1 MASRNIPFDD
11 IIMGFI
17 EKKEEDK
24 RTKQELEIRFGTMR
38 DSPPIT
44 RTNYDNV
51 VKRIISSGFKLKRT
65 EYMLRVIPEFRDKSG
80 AIRLSNVRAEINGMP
95 DIKEYCN
102 TDTYSKINHTI
113 TQKLQTKSE
122 NGKTYSI
129 DNPDYNFRMSLAGE
143 TIINKGERFY
153 NSVTETWNDVKKI
166 FRYIQRYTFVSD
178 DMPFIQIDL
187 SMVKEST
194 RKGGNMVHTNTI
206 KESNVFNNP
215 VKYEIEL
222 EFIND
227 AIGRGT
233 PFNSLPVII
242 PIVRRCIN
250 LVLSGVQG
258 TNYPISIYE
267 QRYVADKYKQL
278 IGSRNRSPL
287 STSEFIGP
295 SSMTLQMM
303 NISEQTSDSIAPN
316 IRSDYTVTDKAD
328 GTRKL
333 LYVSDEGKI
342 YMIDMNMNV
351 QFTGTETKNSSYYET
366 ILDGEHI
373 PNDKDG
379 KFINMYAAF
388 DVYFVNGDNVRSQPF
403 VSIED
408 GTMENGKGRHEIL
421 KDVRTK
427 LNIEPINKK
436 LKASPLNVTIKEFLV
451 GTPAF
456 DIFRCCNEIL
466 EKEKRK
472 GFAYNIDGLIFTPCY
487 MGVGGDS
494 PGKQGELRKRSWIH
508 SFKWKP
514 PEFNTIDFM
523 VTTLKNAGDKGDKI
537 DSIFEVGK
545 MNRTTDTITQY
556 KTLLLHVGFDE
567 GNRDH
572 GYLDPCKSVRDGMFS
587 KGDRGRSEYKA
598 VRFYPTE
605 PYDEDAGIC
614 KIALSSVGDSTQ
626 DSIMI
631 TTEGEVIEDKQ
642 IVEFAYNPDSE
653 KGWRWKPLRV
663 RYDKTAELQ
672 AGGRNFGNAY
682 HVANSNW
689 HSIHNPITHEMLTTG
704 TNIPGITDDDS
715 VYYKRTVNKSNT
727 MALREF
733 HNLFVKSRLIGA
745 VSKPGDKLVD
755 MAVGKAGDWSKWI
768 HSDLQFILGLD
779 ISRDNIENR
788 IDGACARTLNYH
800 KKTRRMPD
808 AIFLNGDRS
817 KNIKNGSAFYKDTDK
832 VTSKALFGILP
843 DNKKSDIDGEW
854 IKRHVGICG
863 EGFDICSIQFAIH
876 YMFESKDKL
885 LSFMKNVSEITKVDG
900 YFIGTCYD
908 GKNVFDKLKRKKP
921 GESHVITNND
931 MRISEITK
939 RYESDEFN
947 DDDSSIGYAIDVFQ
961 ESINKVFREYLVNF
975 TYLDIILSH
984 FGFMKLSSEEI
995 SGRGIESST
1004 GSFRDLYKVM
1014 ESEYKGGSD
1023 RYGRRDPIE
1032 MSSGEKE
1039 VSFMNRY
1046 FVYKKIR
1053 NVDTNDVVR
1062 VLGLNSDAPALIE
1075 PAALAEK
1082 DTSKPAPSS
1091 KSESAESE
1099 PAESKPV
1106 PSSKSEPAESKPAP
1120 SSKTEPAESKPAPS
1134 SKSEPAE
1141 SKPAPSST
1149 SEPAE
1154 SKPAT
1159 QSETVPKSKQNKQVN
1174 KTRKRLTI
1182 K

>member
-65 EYMLRVIPEFRDKSG
+65 EYMLRVIPEFKDKG
-80 AIRLSNVRAEINGMP
+80 GTIRLSNVRAEINGMP

-102 TDTYSKINHTI
+102 TDTYTKINHTL
-113 TQKLQTKSE
+113 TQKLQTK
-122 NGKTYSI
+122 GAKGQAYSI

-143 TIINKGERFY
+143 TAISKGERFY
-153 NSVTETWNDVKKI
+153 NSVTESWNYVKKI
-166 FRYIQRYTFVSD
+166 FRYIQRYTFVCE

-194 RKGGNMVHTNTI
+194 RKGGNMVHTTTI

-233 PFNSLPVII
+233 TFNSLPTII
-242 PIVRRCIN
+242 PIVRKCIN
-250 LVLSGVQG
+250 LILSGIQG

-267 QRYVADKYKQL
+267 QRYVADKYKHL
-278 IGSRNRSPL
+278 IGSRNKSHL

-295 SSMTLQMM
+295 SSMTLQMI
-303 NISEQTSDSIAPN
+303 NIAEQSGNSVAPN

-333 LYVSDEGKI
+333 LYVSNEGKI
-342 YMIDMNMNV
+342 YLIDMNMNV
-351 QFTGTETKNSSYYET
+351 QFTGSETKNSSYYET

-373 PNDKDG
+373 TNDKDG
-379 KFINMYAAF
+379 TFINMYASF
-388 DVYFVNGDNVRSQPF
+388 DVYFVKGNNVRGRPF
-403 VSIED
+403 VSMD
-408 GTMENGKGRHEIL
+408 DTTGRHEIL
-421 KDVRTK
+421 KDVRSK
-427 LNIEPINKK
+427 MNMEPINKK
-436 LKASPLNVTIKEFLV
+436 LKAPPLNVTIKEFLV
-451 GTPAF
+451 GTPDF
-456 DIFRCCNEIL
+456 NIFRCCNEIL
-466 EKEKRK
+466 DKEKRK
-472 GFAYNIDGLIFTPCY
+472 GFTYNIDGLIFTPCY

-494 PGKQGELRKRSWIH
+494 PGNQGELRKRSWVH

-523 VTTLKNAGDKGDKI
+523 VSTLKDTKGTSDKI
-537 DSIFEVGK
+537 DSVFEVGK

-567 GNRDH
+567 GNREH
-572 GYLDPCKSVRDGMFS
+572 GYLDPCKYVRDGMFER
-587 KGDRGRSEYKA
+587 GDSGRTKSEYKA

-614 KIALSSVGDSTQ
+614 KIELSSVGDNIE
-626 DSIMI
+626 DAIML
-631 TTEGEVIEDKQ
+631 TDEGDVVEDKQ
-642 IVEFAYNPDSE
+642 IVEFAYNHELE

-689 HSIHNPITHEMLTTG
+689 HSIHNPITAEMLTTG
-704 TNIPGITDDDS
+704 ANIPSETSDDS
-715 VYYKRTVNKSNT
+715 IYYNRTGNKSNT
-727 MALREF
+727 LALREF

-745 VSKPGDKLVD
+745 VSKPGDKLID

-768 HSDLQFILGLD
+768 HSDLRFILGLD

-800 KKTRRMPD
+800 KRTRHMPD
-808 AIFLNGDRS
+808 AIFLNGDSS
-817 KNIKNGSAFYKDTDK
+817 KNIKNGAALYKESDRT
-832 VTSKALFGILP
+832 TIKALFGMLP
-843 DNKKSDIDGEW
+843 DNKKSEIDGAW
-854 IKRHVGICG
+854 IKKHVGICG
-863 EGFDICSIQFAIH
+863 EGFEVSSIQFAIH
-876 YMFESKDKL
+876 YMFENKGKVL
-885 LSFMKNVSEITKVDG
+885 EFIRNVSETTKVDG

-908 GKNVFDKLKRKKP
+908 GKSVFDTLKRKKP
-921 GESHVITNND
+921 GESHIITNND
-931 MRISEITK
+931 VRIGEITR
-939 RYESDEFN
+939 RYESDEFK
-947 DDDSSIGYAIDVFQ
+947 DDDSSIGYAIDVYQ

-975 TYLDIILSH
+975 TYLDIILGH
-984 FGFMKLSSEEI
+984 FGFTKLSSDELSE
-995 SGRGIESST
+995 RGLQSST
-1004 GSFRDLYKVM
+1004 GSFRDLYSLM
-1014 ESEYKGGSD
+1014 MDEYKGDID
-1023 RYGRRDPIE
+1023 RSVRHRISE
-1032 MSSGEKE
+1032 MSPGEKE
-1039 VSFMNRY
+1039 ISFMNRY
-1046 FVYKKIR
+1046 FIYKKVR
-1053 NVDTNDVVR
+1053 NVDLNEVVR
-1062 VLGLNSDAPALIE
+1062 VLGSNEDLPE
-1075 PAALAEK
+1075 PVQSEPEPLAKSEPPVQSEPESPDPLAK
-1082 DTSKPAPSS
+1082 SEPESVPVPKSLDKSKSSVAQS
-1091 KSESAESE
+1091 KSES
-1099 PAESKPV
+1099 PK
-1106 PSSKSEPAESKPAP
+1106 SKSVSKSTPGSLDPAP
-1120 SSKTEPAESKPAPS
+1120 SKSASAPQQS
-1134 SKSEPAE
+1134 
-1141 SKPAPSST
+1141 PSPGRSQRSVT
-1149 SEPAE
+1149 PGQI
-1154 SKPAT
+1154 K
-1159 QSETVPKSKQNKQVN
+1159 
-1174 KTRKRLTI
+1174 KTRKKLII